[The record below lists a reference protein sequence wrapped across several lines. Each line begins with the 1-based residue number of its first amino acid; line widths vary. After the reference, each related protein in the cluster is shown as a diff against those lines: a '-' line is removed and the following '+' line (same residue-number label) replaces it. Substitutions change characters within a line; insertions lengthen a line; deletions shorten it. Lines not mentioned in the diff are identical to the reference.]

1 MFMQDSPIRS
11 ERKSLEQLYF
21 YVSDYL
27 DDQKKL
33 SAKSLSHISGC
44 IIASMIDL
52 MILFVFNDYINGRPL
67 VCKIAFLLISIVL
80 FFIIMEMYIFF
91 AMRRKGN
98 KLMDGRAYME
108 RSSILHQVYAFDN
121 IACDGLQICQY
132 YIELLSSLQKNKQNE
147 DAYTDKHQ
155 LETLSCL
162 GEFYLYEV
170 VHQLK
175 IMISIYCVIDTNP
188 NLYISLSDTDLIDSY
203 RVNNFIWVSA

>member
-1 MFMQDSPIRS
+1 
-11 ERKSLEQLYF
+11 
-21 YVSDYL
+21 
-27 DDQKKL
+27 
-33 SAKSLSHISGC
+33 
-44 IIASMIDL
+44 
-52 MILFVFNDYINGRPL
+52 
-67 VCKIAFLLISIVL
+67 
-80 FFIIMEMYIFF
+80 
-91 AMRRKGN
+91 
-98 KLMDGRAYME
+98 MDGRAYME

-175 IMISIYCVIDTNP
+175 IMISIYGVIDTNP

-203 RVNNFIWVSA
+203 RVNNFIRFTKNINDFVQQYCNNKSIPQDLKTDLYNINSIVTKWTNVNVM